1 MEIAMANPFV
11 HCELA
16 THDVAKAKTFY
27 GKLFDWK
34 LEDMPM
40 GDFTYTTIGVGEGTG
55 GGMMKNPTPDA
66 PAMWMPYVLVSDIH
80 AATRKARELGG
91 NVVKDVTTVG
101 DMGWLSIFVDPTGA
115 TLGMWQAKQA

>member
-1 MEIAMANPFV
+1 MANPFV

-16 THDVAKAKTFY
+16 TTDVAQAKSFY
-27 GKLFDWK
+27 GALFAWK

-55 GGMMKNPTPDA
+55 GGMMKNPMPGA
-66 PAMWMPYVLVSDIH
+66 PSQWMPYVLVDDIQ
-80 AATRKARELGG
+80 AATRKARGLGAQ
-91 NVVKDVTTVG
+91 VVKDVTEVG

-115 TLGMWQAKQA
+115 MLGLWQPK